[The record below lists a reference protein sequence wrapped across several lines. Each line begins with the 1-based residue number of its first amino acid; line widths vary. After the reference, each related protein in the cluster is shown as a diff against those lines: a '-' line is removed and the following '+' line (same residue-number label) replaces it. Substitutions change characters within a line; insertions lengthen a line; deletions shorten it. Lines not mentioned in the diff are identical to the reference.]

1 MQVAIPLG
9 EPIKIKKE
17 ATFKNILQSAI
28 LYSPQ
33 GLSNHIAL

>member
-28 LYSPQ
+28 LHSQRKAYST
-33 GLSNHIAL
+33 I